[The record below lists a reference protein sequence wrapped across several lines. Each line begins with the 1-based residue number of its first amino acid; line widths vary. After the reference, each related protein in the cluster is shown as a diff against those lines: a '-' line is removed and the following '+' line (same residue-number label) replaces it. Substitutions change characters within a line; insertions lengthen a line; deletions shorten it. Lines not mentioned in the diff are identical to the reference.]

1 MVEVHYN
8 AKASEVVV
16 YAAEELAAY
25 LERMLDPALDL
36 EISLDSDSSAFAA
49 DCNDSFRVRI
59 CVDGENGGTIV
70 GSNDRSVLLAEIGRA
85 HV

>member
-59 CVDGENGGTIV
+59 CVVGGEGGCSRGMRV
-70 GSNDRSVLLAEIGRA
+70 RA
-85 HV
+85 GVPGGGG